1 MSAAVHFEVVVPSF
15 NAMPWLET
23 CLDSIA
29 AQTYPLANVT
39 VLDDAS
45 TTEGEGDFVRR
56 YCTNAHWRSIVQVK
70 NMRCPYNLRAMIGRG
85 QGRPN
90 DVVLIV
96 DGDDW
101 LAHNGVLDYLASE
114 YADPDLWLTW
124 GSYTRWPDPTY
135 MPNPATAWP
144 DDVVEANAYR
154 RHTYSAFNH
163 PLAFRRHLW
172 ERITD
177 AELQD
182 DDGQWFQAG
191 YDAAIMFPM
200 TELAGPAHGRF
211 LPEVLYVY
219 NEANPISDGRARP
232 KECERVHD
240 IVRARP
246 PRTPVR

>member
-1 MSAAVHFEVVVPSF
+1 VSAPHFEIIVPSY
-15 NAMPWLET
+15 NALPWLET

-29 AQTYPLANVT
+29 AQTYPAKVT

-45 TTEGEGDFVRR
+45 TVEGEADFVRR
-56 YCTNAHWRSIVQVK
+56 YCANAHWRAILNGGTK
-70 NMRCPYNLRAMIGRG
+70 RCPYNLSLMIGRG
-85 QGRPN
+85 QGLPN
-90 DVVLIV
+90 DVILIV

-101 LAHNGVLDYLASE
+101 LPHDQVVAQLANV
-114 YADPDLWLTW
+114 YTDPTVWLTW

-135 MPNPATAWP
+135 MPNPAAAWP

-182 DDGQWFQAG
+182 DQGEWFQAG

-200 TELAGPAHGRF
+200 TELAGGAHGRF
-211 LPEVLYVY
+211 LPDVLYTY
-219 NEANPISDGRARP
+219 NESNPISDGRARP
-232 KECERVHD
+232 RECERVHD
-240 IVRARP
+240 IVRGRP
-246 PRTPVR
+246 PRQPIT